1 MKTLIASAVGLLAF
15 VSFGATEYFA
25 DAKNGNDAWDGT
37 SATHEEGTDH
47 GPKLSIQAAVDRAQ
61 VGSTAADMNIV
72 TLAPGDY
79 TNGVTGV
86 TSGGVVSSNRVVIAA
101 PIRLRSAG
109 GRATRDTTRIVG
121 QWDLS
126 GAADTKYCMGPR
138 AIRCVW
144 VENSATGT
152 RLEGLTFL
160 NGGATWG
167 GDGGDHSHSTGG
179 GGVVYNNYDG
189 NDMYVIDCAF
199 IGCIGTRGGGLFN
212 GSAVRC
218 LFTQCR
224 ASKYGLAARQC
235 CAYNCIFADNLQCPG
250 ATEGNGALCYAKTI
264 VNCTVV
270 GNELGG
276 ISPVAAKTDCIYNCV
291 SMLNANS
298 QIASSYTPHNC
309 VVSQNP
315 ANETCARAKDN
326 EIFSPATGDYRLS
339 AGAAALTTGNADWL
353 EKIPAEFRD
362 TDYFGNPRTNA
373 DGVVYCGAVQAYA
386 VPAGGRLSCEPPTS
400 SNPDNSGL
408 IAVNGHACIRALYEQ
423 GETWPRAVKLSWSRT
438 PGGRQ
443 DIGLVRYV
451 LAGESQ
457 WPLVDDT
464 AWVLAP
470 KSGSVASVGQQTGPI
485 FYADPDLGD
494 DETGDGSAGNP
505 WKTLQKAVDCEN
517 DANQRRLI
525 IAREGDYNS
534 CGAYSNVW
542 QGITNR
548 VLVSSKQIMRVLAE
562 KGPSKTFITGGG
574 DSEGAIGGNT
584 YALGPASIRCVAV
597 WAGCCCAFQG
607 FTLRNGHSSRG
618 PNSNDN
624 DVPEAH
630 GAAFLNGEGTTNHK
644 TGYLLD
650 CVVTNCVASRG
661 CAAYGGVCERTLFT
675 GNVASRLGV
684 FRYANLR
691 SCLVRNNPQGGVLA
705 DVSYAYNT
713 TFTGNGGAGVSN
725 GHIFNCIAYGNP
737 NGDLNVLAER
747 NYWYSLYGTLT
758 SSSVP
763 EGRELVQ
770 DVAGFADAANGD
782 CRLNSASAA
791 VNLGSVDYMKSMMD
805 FTGKPFTVTADGRVN
820 AGAFAETV
828 PGVRVAPSTMAGT
841 KTSTL
846 YAFGESDSV
855 EVTLPATGAYG
866 RALCGYAVG
875 GATQTVSSVTVTV
888 SKEQAEAGAPYVM
901 NPIYLSH
908 FYVDVNGSD
917 DNNGGSEATAFQTL
931 AKASSV
937 ARVAGDVVTV
947 LPGTYDEKTIK
958 VEMADHGWDAAMKV
972 LCRLAVYPGVTFE
985 SRDGAEAT
993 VVKGASATGTVGV
1006 DVDANGCGTN
1016 GAVRCAFVGDGGVL
1030 RGFTLS
1036 GGRTRNGNLPAD
1048 GNEDRQGV
1056 DFCCAGVLAP
1066 SSYNAN
1072 QAGQWS
1078 RRLVENCIFDDC
1090 YAPRAG
1096 VARCVLLRNCKI
1108 TKCRGI
1114 NLGPTIRECRVENC
1128 LITGNYTAT
1137 IYNCLL
1143 FNCTLDTNV
1152 NRGSGYDYP
1161 IVNCAFLNKGTQTAG
1176 AFTNCAFKTGS
1187 TINGANVNPRTVD
1200 YFKLD
1205 DNSCPTAISPL
1216 RDAGDRTLVPEGC
1229 VADLWGNQRV
1239 YNAEVDIGCCEYDWR
1254 VDYAAALGS
1263 RKLTVDTADSDV
1275 TLVDEKTVS
1284 LPKGELTATWR
1295 TSAAGA
1301 GAPYSFVAQVTG
1313 TGTLMV
1319 TREGAEGP
1327 VAVITAGDAQTISFN
1342 SPDETTQ
1349 LAFAYMPGEN
1359 DTGAALLSGFKHS
1372 VGTMILVR

>member
-1 MKTLIASAVGLLAF
+1 MKTLIALAVGLLAF
-15 VSFGATEYFA
+15 ASFGATEYFA
-25 DAKNGNDAWDGT
+25 DAKNGNDAWDGA

-47 GPKLSIQAAVDRAQ
+47 GPKLSIQAAVDLAQ

-101 PIRLRSAG
+101 PIRLRSSG
-109 GRATRDTTRIVG
+109 GRTTRDTTRIVG

-179 GGVVYNNYDG
+179 GGVVYNNYG
-189 NDMYVIDCAF
+189 GTDMFAVDCAF
-199 IGCIGTRGGGLFN
+199 VNCNATRGGGLYN

-218 LFTQCR
+218 LFTRCR
-224 ASKYGLAARQC
+224 CSKFGCAARS
-235 CAYNCIFADNLQCPG
+235 CALYNCVVADNMQCPG
-250 ATEGNGALCYAKTI
+250 ASEGSGAFCYNGIT
-264 VNCTVV
+264 VNCTFV

-276 ISPVAAKTDCIYNCV
+276 ITADSKLNDVYNCV
-291 SMLNANS
+291 SVLNAGA
-298 QIASSYTPHNC
+298 QIASTFNPKNC
-309 VVSQNP
+309 VVSGTRD
-315 ANETCARAKDN
+315 ACTSATAN

-339 AGAAALTTGNADWL
+339 AGAASLTAGDAQWL

-362 TDYFGNPRTNA
+362 TDYYGNPRKTG
-373 DGVVYCGAVQAYA
+373 GVVYAGAVQAVATPVGAKLTCTPQASPDA
-386 VPAGGRLSCEPPTS
+386 VGYF
-400 SNPDNSGL
+400 
-408 IAVNGHACIRALYEQ
+408 AVNGHVCVRELYEQ
-423 GETWPRAVKLSWSRT
+423 GETWPRMVKLSWVKSPVGNMTR
-438 PGGRQ
+438 
-443 DIGLVRYV
+443 GLVRFV
-451 LAGESQ
+451 QSVKVSDKTTETSV
-457 WPLVDDT
+457 WPLRDGT

-470 KSGSVASVGQQTGPI
+470 Q
-485 FYADPDLGD
+485 
-494 DETGDGSAGNP
+494 DETQKVGYYFQSGVVEYVDPTNGSDDTATNDGSAAKP
-505 WKTLQKAVDCEN
+505 WKTLQKAVTRADGN
-517 DANQRRLI
+517 DRALI
-525 IAREGDYNS
+525 IARKGDYNE
-534 CGAYSNVW
+534 GGLPW
-542 QGITNR
+542 QDVTNR
-548 VLVSSKQIMRVLAE
+548 VYVAAVAAIRVLAE
-562 KGPSKTFITGGG
+562 EGPAATFITGAA
-574 DSEGAIGGNT
+574 DLENPVDGNT
-584 YALGPASIRCVAV
+584 DGLGPAAVRCVAV
-597 WAGCCCAFQG
+597 DNGCTCAFQG
-607 FTLRNGHSSRG
+607 FTLRDGHSSMKSG
-618 PNSNDN
+618 NGDCAA
-624 DVPEAH
+624 AH
-630 GAAFLNGEGTTNHK
+630 GAAFLNGKDTMNYK
-644 TGYLLD
+644 TGWLLD
-650 CVVTNCVASRG
+650 CVVTNCTASRG
-661 CAAYGGVCERTLFT
+661 PASYSGVAERTLFV
-675 GNVASRLGV
+675 GNRANRLGV
-684 FRYANLR
+684 FRYADLR
-691 SCLVRNNPQGGVLA
+691 SCLVRDNPQGGVLA
-705 DVSYAYNT
+705 DVSYAHNT
-713 TFTGNGGAGVSN
+713 TFTGNGGVGVSN
-725 GHIFNCIAYGNP
+725 GHVYNCIVYGNP
-737 NGDLNVLAER
+737 SGDINPVTER

-763 EGRELVQ
+763 ESRELVQ
-770 DVAGFADAANGD
+770 DVAGFADAASGD
-782 CRLNSASAA
+782 FRLNSASAA
-791 VNLGSVDYMKSMMD
+791 VNLGSIDCLKSAMD
-805 FTGKPFTVTADGRVN
+805 FTGRPFAVTADGRVN

-828 PGVRVAPSTMAGT
+828 PGVRVAPNAVAGT
-841 KTSTL
+841 KMSTL

-855 EVTLPATGAYG
+855 TVTLPGGAYG
-866 RALCGYAVG
+866 RALCGIVVG
-875 GATQTVSSVTVTV
+875 GATQTVSSATVTV
-888 SKEQAEAGAPYVM
+888 SKEQAMAGAPYVM

-917 DNNGGSEATAFQTL
+917 EADGGSEATAFQTL

-1048 GNEDRQGV
+1048 GSEDKQGV

-1072 QAGQWS
+1072 QADQWS

-1108 TKCRGI
+1108 TKCRGV
-1114 NLGPTIRECRVENC
+1114 NLGPTVRECRLENC
-1128 LITGNYTAT
+1128 LVTGNYSGT
-1137 IYNCLL
+1137 IYNCPM

-1161 IVNCAFLNKGTQTAG
+1161 IVNCAFISKGTQTAG

-1187 TINGANVNPRTVD
+1187 TVTGANVNPRTVD

-1216 RDAGDRTLVPEGC
+1216 RDAGDRTLLPEGC
-1229 VADLWGNQRV
+1229 VTDLWGNQRV
-1239 YNAEVDIGCCEYDWR
+1239 YNAQVDIGCCEYDWR
-1254 VDYAAALGS
+1254 GDYAAALGS
-1263 RKLTVDTADSDV
+1263 RKLTVDSADSDV
-1275 TLVDEKTVS
+1275 TLADATTVS

-1295 TSAAGA
+1295 TSSAGA
-1301 GAPYSFVAQVTG
+1301 GAPYSFVARVTG
-1313 TGTLMV
+1313 TGTLTV
-1319 TREGAEGP
+1319 TRKGAEGP
-1327 VAVITAGDAQTISFN
+1327 VAVIAAGDAQTISFN

-1349 LAFAYMPGEN
+1349 LAFAYQPGEN
-1359 DTGAALLSGFKHS
+1359 DTGVALLSGFKHS